1 LNGIIQQ
8 FYTGATTTLSVFVI
22 SAILGTL
29 VGFSV
34 AVVNTAKNSPVGILG
49 RWYVNV
55 IRGVPELL
63 IILIVFFGGTAA
75 ISSVLGHYV
84 EIDAFAAGVA
94 ALTVVFGGYAA
105 EVFRAAIEA
114 VPQGQA
120 EAAASLGLSRAQ
132 TWLLIRLPQM
142 IPLALPAFG
151 NLCISLV
158 KDTSLVSIVG
168 LSDVMRVAYTGAG
181 SFRAPMPFYL
191 AASSIYLALTSLL
204 LIGFKVVG
212 HRFAQTGST
221 Q

>member
-1 LNGIIQQ
+1 
-8 FYTGATTTLSVFVI
+8 
-22 SAILGTL
+22 
-29 VGFSV
+29 V
-34 AVVNTAKNSPVGILG
+34 AVVNTAKKSLVCILA

-75 ISSVLGHYV
+75 IGSVLGQYV
-84 EIDAFAAGVA
+84 EINAFAAGVA

-105 EVFRAAIEA
+105 EVFRGAIEA
-114 VPQGQA
+114 IPQGQV
-120 EAAASLGLSRAQ
+120 EAAASLGLSRLQ
-132 TWLLIRLPQM
+132 TWLLIRLPLM

-181 SFRAPMPFYL
+181 SFRAPLPFYRTCPGRAVL
-191 AASSIYLALTSLL
+191 
-204 LIGFKVVG
+204 
-212 HRFAQTGST
+212 RD
-221 Q
+221 